1 MLATPLSGRFIGENR
16 KLVFAPPEWYFWL
29 IYATGIAA
37 LVFLGFGLG
46 AFRSESFLLN
56 NPPVCMLTGAL
67 LALAALFAF
76 VSLERITFDLRERI
90 YRRWFGR
97 SFLPGYAHGR
107 LDELESIVVMAQEL
121 PFSPKYPGRTG
132 VYRIVM
138 VWKGGKLPLLVGEE
152 SYAPLGV
159 QPLAAGAAPTLQR
172 AASFGRALGVPVYDQ
187 TAVSSGHPVPF
198 L

>member
-46 AFRSESFLLN
+46 AFRSDSFLLN

-90 YRRWFGR
+90 YRRWFGQ

-107 LDELESIVVMAQEL
+107 LDELESIVVLAQEL
-121 PFSPKYPGRTG
+121 PFSPKHPSRTA
-132 VYRIVM
+132 VYRIVF
-138 VWKGGKLPLLVGEE
+138 VWKAGKLPLMVGEE
-152 SYAPLGV
+152 AQVPLGV
-159 QPLAAGAAPTLQR
+159 QPLASGASSALQR
-172 AASFGRALGVPVYDQ
+172 AATFGRALGIPVYDQ
-187 TAVSSGHPVPF
+187 TAVSSAHPVPIV
-198 L
+198 